1 LTAKPAAVPNVL
13 KQRHARQPENGGD
26 NVLKN
31 LDPLLHAEVP
41 RAFQASK
48 DVPFN
53 PAVQEQG
60 QRA

>member
-1 LTAKPAAVPNVL
+1 
-13 KQRHARQPENGGD
+13 
-26 NVLKN
+26 VLKN

-53 PAVQEQG
+53 PAVQQKG
-60 QRA
+60 GRA